1 MLYQFVSIRLQ
12 RGRVLSLVLILS
24 GFWQPITVSIQA
36 QTNAA
41 KSHAQPSTSKEP
53 QTTKTTAILPNHY
66 GESGPLV
73 RVALATDVTTVA
85 LHSST
90 GLRVRHTPSDKD
102 YLLDGDLL
110 AEARQPSSSIAPLA
124 STPSPTAP
132 AEATA
137 PTASA
142 YRVEIAI
149 YSDVKQAQATT
160 ATIKQQFDQTA
171 TTVYNIETGEYR
183 VVTGKYTSKVQAS
196 DML

>member
-12 RGRVLSLVLILS
+12 RGLVLSLVLILS

-73 RVALATDVTTVA
+73 RVALATDVTSVA

-90 GLRVRHTPSDKD
+90 GLRVRRSPSDKD
-102 YLLDGDLL
+102 YLLDGDLDRKSTRL
-110 AEARQPSSSIAPLA
+110 NSSHSSI
-124 STPSPTAP
+124 S
-132 AEATA
+132 
-137 PTASA
+137 
-142 YRVEIAI
+142 
-149 YSDVKQAQATT
+149 
-160 ATIKQQFDQTA
+160 
-171 TTVYNIETGEYR
+171 
-183 VVTGKYTSKVQAS
+183 
-196 DML
+196 